1 MHAGHLAY
9 FKSAKAFGDHLT
21 VSITSDRFVN
31 KGPGRP
37 YFPLH
42 LRMEMIKAL
51 GIVDEVVVS
60 DHPSAVAVIGSV
72 KPDVY
77 AKGPDYKD
85 LTKDVT
91 GEIYNEKKAV
101 EAHGGR
107 IVFTDEQQ
115 FSSTRLINGCLADRT
130 DAQKEGIEKAQAS
143 GGLVASTAA
152 IESLAGLRVL
162 VVGEPILDVYRF
174 VHPEGISS
182 KSPSI
187 SARFKYEERYH
198 GGSLA
203 IVNHL
208 KGFCRTVM
216 DQHHMKVA
224 EKVRYIAG
232 NQRIFEVTNI
242 EDNWW
247 ASHDPTFFCDKVL
260 ELAEKADVVIIADF
274 GHGLFEG
281 PVLDALSQ
289 IGPKTFVGLNAQAN
303 SSNFG
308 FNVYT
313 KHKRFDYLCLDT
325 REARLA
331 EHDRY
336 SAPEV
341 LAHRIADKIKPA
353 SLGMTF
359 GPNGAALIT
368 PERAMF
374 SAAYSDAVIDATG
387 AGDAFFALSTLLLAT
402 GCEGPL
408 IPFIANVFAGL
419 KTQIIGNKASVSK
432 ASLLKAIAGLLG

>member
-1 MHAGHLAY
+1 MVRA
-9 FKSAKAFGDHLT
+9 
-21 VSITSDRFVN
+21 I
-31 KGPGRP
+31 
-37 YFPLH
+37 
-42 LRMEMIKAL
+42 
-51 GIVDEVVVS
+51 GIVNEVLIN
-60 DHPSAVAVIGSV
+60 DSATAVPVIESI
-72 KPDVY
+72 KPAFYV
-77 AKGPDYKD
+77 KGPDYKD
-85 LTKDVT
+85 MDKDVT

-101 EAHGGR
+101 EAHGGKL
-107 IVFTDEQQ
+107 VFTDEQQ
-115 FSSTRLINGCLADRT
+115 FSSTRLINGFLAERT
-130 DAQKEGIEKAQAS
+130 DAQKDGIEKAKAA

-152 IESLAGLRVL
+152 IESLARLRVL

-208 KGFCRTVM
+208 KGFCGTVM

-242 EDNWW
+242 EDDWW
-247 ASHDPTFFCDKVL
+247 SVHNPTFFCDKVN
-260 ELAEKADVVIIADF
+260 ELARKADVVILADF

-281 PVLDALSQ
+281 DVIDAMSH
-289 IGPKTFVGLNAQAN
+289 ISPGTYVGLNVQAN

-336 SAPEV
+336 APAET
-341 LAHRIADKIKPA
+341 LARRIAEKIMPA
-353 SLGMTF
+353 TLGMTF
-359 GPNGAALIT
+359 GPQGAVVIDKG
-368 PERAMF
+368 EIMS
-374 SAAYSDAVIDATG
+374 SAAYSDAVVDATG
-387 AGDAFFALSTLLLAT
+387 AGDAFFAMSTLLLAS
-402 GCEGPL
+402 GCHGPL
-408 IPFIANVFAGL
+408 VPFIANVFAGL